1 MNTDAKIFIA
11 GHRGMVGSAVLRA
24 LKRRGCG
31 NFALRTHS
39 ELDLTDSAAV
49 RRFYAEEKPD
59 IAVIVAAKVG
69 GILANSRFPAEFMR
83 INLEIALNTICGAY
97 EAGVKR
103 LLYLGSTCIYPR
115 NAPQPIPE
123 SALLSSA
130 LEKTNEGYALAKICG
145 VKLCEYY
152 RKEYGALFHSGM
164 PTNLYGPG
172 DNYHPQNSHVLPAL
186 IRRFHEA
193 KQNALPQ
200 VEMWGTGT
208 PLREFM
214 HVDDLA
220 DACAFLLKTDNP
232 PDLVNLGSGEE
243 ISIRELGSLVAE
255 TVGYTGKIVF
265 DTSKP
270 DGTPRKLCDTS
281 LLRSLG
287 WTPKIGLRDGL
298 ASTYRDFLRESAA
311 GTLRTA

>member
-1 MNTDAKIFIA
+1 MNKTDKIFVA
-11 GHRGMVGSAVLRA
+11 GHKGMVGSAVLRA
-24 LKRRGCG
+24 LQRHGFS
-31 NFALRTHS
+31 NFALRTHA
-39 ELDLTDSAAV
+39 ELDLTDAAAT
-49 RRFYAEEKPD
+49 REFYATERPD
-59 IAVIVAAKVG
+59 VAVIVAAKVG
-69 GILANSRFPAEFMR
+69 GILANSRFPAEFLR
-83 INLEIALNTICGAY
+83 INLEIALNAICGAY

-115 NAPQPIPE
+115 EAPQPIPE
-123 SALLSSA
+123 TALLSSP

-152 RKEYGALFHSGM
+152 RKEYGALFHCGM

-193 KQNALPQ
+193 KERALPQ
-200 VEMWGTGT
+200 VELWGTGT

-220 DACAFLLKTDNP
+220 DACVFLLSVENP

-243 ISIRELGSLVAE
+243 ISIRALGELVAE

-265 DTSKP
+265 DPSKP

-287 WTPKIGLRDGL
+287 WTPKIGLRRGL

-311 GTLRTA
+311 GTLRG